1 MDLWGTVKHD
11 PSKDNLVVTGTKVTK
26 VSCSPTGT
34 EKVLGNHLVLKF
46 LVILVGEVGLEKIV
60 LPENHSAN
68 ISKLYYK

>member
-46 LVILVGEVGLEKIV
+46 LVIFTWR
-60 LPENHSAN
+60 SRT
-68 ISKLYYK
+68 